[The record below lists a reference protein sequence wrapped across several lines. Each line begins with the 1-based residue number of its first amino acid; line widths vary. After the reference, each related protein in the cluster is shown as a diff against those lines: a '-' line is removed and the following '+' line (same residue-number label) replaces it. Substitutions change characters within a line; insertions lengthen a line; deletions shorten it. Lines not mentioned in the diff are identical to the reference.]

1 MAASSLKNA
10 MAKKISKEVYEF
22 YGKLEMKYYSGI
34 HREDVPQKLAMQDL
48 FNFKLSC
55 IFVFHYKTT
64 HVGSFPS

>member
-1 MAASSLKNA
+1 MSFTENSRWN
-10 MAKKISKEVYEF
+10 
-22 YGKLEMKYYSGI
+22 YSGI
-34 HREDVPQKLAMQDL
+34 QREDVPQKLAMQDL